1 MEEKLEI
8 LQLSK
13 EFCEKISNKILK
25 LEKNWVEIGD
35 EAWNIDNLMYELP
48 LKWEVSH
55 VALIGDEVV
64 GYQIGSLRDNSVFL
78 NKIIVDASK
87 RGLGIGKKL
96 LKAFLEKAS
105 KNNIKNVIFRVR
117 TDNPAVTFYDKLEF
131 NKVEGVDKTRSDGI
145 DSYFY
150 DTEISKVI
158 DNLR

>member
-1 MEEKLEI
+1 MFGFIHTSTEEVFDPV
-8 LQLSK
+8 S
-13 EFCEKISNKILK
+13 
-25 LEKNWVEIGD
+25 
-35 EAWNIDNLMYELP
+35 IDSLDNEMYELP

-55 VALIGDEVV
+55 IAMLGDEVV
-64 GYQIGSLRDNSVFL
+64 GYQIGSLRDNSIFL

-131 NKVEGVDKTRSDGI
+131 NKSSEIDKSRPDGVE
-145 DSYFY
+145 SYFY

-158 DNLR
+158 NNLK